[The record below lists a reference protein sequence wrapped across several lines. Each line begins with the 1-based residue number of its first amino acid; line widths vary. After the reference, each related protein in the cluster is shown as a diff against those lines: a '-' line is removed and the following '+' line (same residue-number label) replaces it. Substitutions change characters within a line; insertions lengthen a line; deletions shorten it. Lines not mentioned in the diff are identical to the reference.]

1 MQQQGNLIYVNTEAL
16 NNLGGACQRNGIN
29 LLNPNVMQMQNGG
42 YQQSGFNPMLGTY
55 NYQGN
60 GQVQQGGCN
69 QWGNQLQQQSNFNY
83 MAGMGN
89 QNQGQDWQGN
99 NQGQQ
104 VNCNQWGNQLQQ
116 QSNFN
121 YMAGM
126 GNQNQGQGF
135 QGSNQGQQ
143 VSYNQGPYQPQQQSN
158 FNHMAGMAGQNQG
171 YQGSNQG
178 QQVSCNQG
186 AYQPQQQSKF
196 NHMAG
201 TAGQNQGYQGSNQ
214 GQQVSRNQ
222 GAYQPQQQSKF
233 NHMAGMGGQ
242 NQGYQGSN
250 QGRPVSYNQR
260 ENRGYKELKD
270 KNYVCYVVSGNELNN
285 GIKIIFRLNGEK
297 LGKPRYLLYDHTKS
311 EIDSNMNFIEEINSE
326 NLIEIAG
333 LPKEEYHKVNALI
346 NCENQAI
353 YNLENSSIE
362 DNYKLIYDIAK
373 EVEKNKK
380 NSVNEFINF
389 VYKNKGKFNDKDRF
403 NKLVEKMH
411 GLGVITGEDS
421 KKIKEM
427 YENEGKDKY
436 LELENKYEIENRLKV
451 KFKGN
456 RYVIIPDVMYLFSAK
471 ACDFMCEYGKSFL
484 NEGKCYE
491 KLYNQ
496 AIEYIEE
503 TKKIIDKVY
512 SLESDFTSFKVRDVN
527 DVKGVMSLDDFG
539 RTFLMFGDFKCNLS
553 DIRLWDIYTF
563 KTKVFSS
570 NSPFWLSPEQVAIQ
584 YGKGC
589 VVVDKSKET
598 KKQDNNDKVPAET
611 KKYRYD
617 SPVFEGSSG
626 KFMMMYPP
634 TTSPQGKDS

>member
-1 MQQQGNLIYVNTEAL
+1 MQQQDNLIYVNTGAF

-42 YQQSGFNPMLGTY
+42 YQQ
-55 NYQGN
+55 N
-60 GQVQQGGCN
+60 GQVQQGGYN
-69 QWGNQLQQQSNFNY
+69 QWESQLQQQSNFNY
-83 MAGMGN
+83 MAGMCN
-89 QNQGQDWQGN
+89 QNQCQGYYGN

-126 GNQNQGQGF
+126 GGQNQGQGC
-135 QGSNQGQQ
+135 QGNNQGQQ
-143 VSYNQGPYQPQQQSN
+143 VSFNQGPYQLQQQSN
-158 FNHMAGMAGQNQG
+158 FNHTAGMAGQNQG
-171 YQGSNQG
+171 YQGSNQD
-178 QQVSCNQG
+178 
-186 AYQPQQQSKF
+186 
-196 NHMAG
+196 
-201 TAGQNQGYQGSNQ
+201 
-214 GQQVSRNQ
+214 
-222 GAYQPQQQSKF
+222 
-233 NHMAGMGGQ
+233 
-242 NQGYQGSN
+242 
-250 QGRPVSYNQR
+250 RPVSYNQGK
-260 ENRGYKELKD
+260 NRGYKELKD
-270 KNYVCYVVSGNELNN
+270 KNYVCYVVPGNKLNN

-297 LGKPRYLLYDHTKS
+297 LGKPRYLLYNHTKS

-326 NLIEIAG
+326 NLIEITG

-346 NCENQAI
+346 NCENQAV
-353 YNLENSSIE
+353 YDLENSSIE

-389 VYKNKGKFNDKDRF
+389 VYKNKGEFNDKDRF

-421 KKIKEM
+421 KKIKEI

-436 LELENKYEIENRLKV
+436 LELENKYKIENRLRV
-451 KFKGN
+451 KLKGD
-456 RYVIIPDVMYLFSAK
+456 RYVIIPDVMYLLNSKAVDCMCKYRERFFS
-471 ACDFMCEYGKSFL
+471 
-484 NEGKCYE
+484 EGKCYE

-496 AIEYIEE
+496 AVEYIEE
-503 TKKIIDKVY
+503 TKRIIDEVY
-512 SLESDFTSFKVRDVN
+512 KLELDFTRFEVRNVN
-527 DVKGVMSLDDFG
+527 DVKGVMDLESFG
-539 RTFLMFGDFKCNLS
+539 RTLLMFGEFKYNVSTTQPWKLEVFKAYALNLN
-553 DIRLWDIYTF
+553 RPY
-563 KTKVFSS
+563 
-570 NSPFWLSPEQVAIQ
+570 WLSPEEMASVR
-584 YGKGC
+584 GKEC
-589 VVVDKSKET
+589 VVSDESAKT

-626 KFMMMYPP
+626 KFAMTYPP